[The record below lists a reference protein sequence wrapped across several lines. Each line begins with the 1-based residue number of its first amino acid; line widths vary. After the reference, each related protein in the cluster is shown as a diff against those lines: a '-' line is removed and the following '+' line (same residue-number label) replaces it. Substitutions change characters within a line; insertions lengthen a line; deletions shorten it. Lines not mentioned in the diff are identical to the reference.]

1 MQKRKVFLL
10 AGLHFAVDMYA
21 GFFAIYMVL
30 ARLDL
35 VRAALIA
42 SIASFIAN
50 GTQPLQGYWADR
62 IRGKVPVFVAVLAAS
77 LFISSIGLTT
87 NYTLLFFI
95 LVAGLLGVSLFH
107 PAGSNISAA
116 AGLERKE
123 RSFSI
128 FVTIGTFGFA
138 FSQPCFSAVTGIL
151 GLRASPLLA
160 VPGICLA
167 LYYLFF
173 TRTEITGPKNRI
185 DLRSIRQMLRQKI
198 GIILLLFSITVLR
211 HGFIMSVGFFIAKM
225 FSDWGFSRLHFS
237 LAGAF
242 YIFAGALGILVA
254 GYIAHRVK
262 TKTIC
267 LFSLI
272 GFLPPFFI
280 MLLTGQRG
288 LLWPTYIALIFTGFV
303 IQMSHVPIVIMG
315 HRVLP
320 EGTSTISGILMG
332 FAWSLGR
339 LVYPL
344 VPVLSNAVGWAPGLA
359 SGLVILTLLPL
370 SAAFLTLFL
379 PENVEDRSGED
390 TERVSR

>member
-1 MQKRKVFLL
+1 MQKRKVFLV
-10 AGLHFAVDMYA
+10 AGLHFVVDMYA

-30 ARLDL
+30 ARLDP

-62 IRGKVPVFVAVLAAS
+62 IRGKAPIFVAVLAAS
-77 LFISSIGLTT
+77 LFLSSIGLTT
-87 NYTLLFFI
+87 DYTRLFFL

-128 FVTIGTFGFA
+128 FVTIGTFGLA
-138 FSQPCFSAVTGIL
+138 LSQPWFSVVTGL
-151 GLRASPLLA
+151 VGLRASPLLA

-167 LYYLFF
+167 LFYFFF
-173 TRTEITGPKNRI
+173 TRTEIAGPKSRI
-185 DLRSIRQMLRQKI
+185 NLRSIRQLIRQKI
-198 GIILLLFSITVLR
+198 GIILQLFLITVFR
-211 HGFIMSVGFFIAKM
+211 HGFIMSLGFFIAKM

-237 LAGAF
+237 LAGTF
-242 YIFAGALGILVA
+242 YTFAGALGILVA
-254 GYIAHRVK
+254 GYIAHRFK

-267 LFSLI
+267 LFSLV
-272 GFLPPFFI
+272 GFLPFFFI
-280 MLLTGQRG
+280 MLLMGQRG
-288 LLWPTYIALIFTGFV
+288 LLWPTYIALSLAGFV
-303 IQMSHVPIVIMG
+303 VQMSHVPIVIMG
-315 HRVLP
+315 HRILP

-344 VPVLSNAVGWAPGLA
+344 VPVLSNAIGWAPGLA
-359 SGLVILTLLPL
+359 SGMVILTVLPL
-370 SAAFLTLFL
+370 SAALLTLFL
-379 PENVEDRSGED
+379 PGNVAATENV
-390 TERVSR
+390 SR